1 MTLKQALVGALL
13 AAICI
18 GGARASVVSAT
29 TSGLALRETVHV
41 MASPDKAY
49 AALIQPSRWWSS
61 EHTFSGSASNMSL
74 DAKAGGCWCEA
85 LPGGGSVL
93 HLTVV
98 YAVPGKVLRLRGA
111 LGPFQGLAVDGAM
124 TWSLS
129 SAGGGTDIVLI
140 YNLGGSVDGGF
151 QGLAPK
157 VDAVLAE
164 QAARLKQ
171 FIDTG
176 SPEAANAKQ

>member
-1 MTLKQALVGALL
+1 ML

-18 GGARASVVSAT
+18 GGAHASVVSAT

-41 MASPDKAY
+41 SASPDKAY
-49 AALIQPSRWWSS
+49 AALIRPSLWWSS
-61 EHTFSGSASNMSL
+61 EHTFSGNASNLSL
-74 DAKAGGCWCEA
+74 DAKAGGCWCET

-98 YAVPGKVLRLRGA
+98 YADPGRILRLRGA
-111 LGPFQGLAVDGAM
+111 LGPFQGMAVDGAM
-124 TWSLS
+124 TWSLK
-129 SAGGGTDIVLI
+129 SAGGGTDIVLV
-140 YNLGGSVDGGF
+140 YNLGGFVDGGF
-151 QGLAPK
+151 QAMAPK

-164 QAARLKQ
+164 QIARLRQ

-176 SPEAANAKQ
+176 SPEAAKAKQ